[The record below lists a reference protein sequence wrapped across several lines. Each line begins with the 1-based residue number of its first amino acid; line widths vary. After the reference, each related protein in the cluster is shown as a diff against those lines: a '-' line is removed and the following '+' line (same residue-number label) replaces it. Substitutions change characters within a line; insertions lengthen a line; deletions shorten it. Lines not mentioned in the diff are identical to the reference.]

1 MVVTGDRDSLQL
13 VSDDVTVLYPRKG
26 VSELT
31 RFTPE
36 AVVEKYGLTPQ
47 QYPDFAALRGDPSDN
62 LPGIPGVGEKTATKW
77 IAEYGS
83 LQALVDHV
91 DTVKGKVGDALRAN
105 LSHVVL
111 NRELTDLVR
120 DVPLAQTPDTLR
132 MQPWDR
138 DQIHRLFD
146 DLEFRVLRD
155 RLFDTLASADPE
167 VDEGFDVRGGALEPG
182 ELAAWLAEHSAGSR
196 FGMAVVGTH
205 LAFDGDATA
214 LAIVAADG
222 DGRYLDTADLTSG
235 RRGGARRR
243 GWPMPAV
250 PKALHEAKLAMHDL
264 EGRGW
269 TLRGVTSDTA
279 LAAYL
284 VRPGQR
290 SFALDDLSLRY
301 LKRELRADNP
311 EQQQLSLLDD
321 SDGVDDQA
329 VQTSILRAS
338 AVMDLADALDEELA
352 RIDSASLL
360 GEMELPVQRVLAE
373 METAGIAVDL
383 GQLSELQ
390 SEFADQIRDAAE
402 AAYAVIGKQINLG
415 SPKQLQVVLFDEL
428 EMPKT
433 KRTKTGYTTDADAL
447 QSLFDKTGHPFLQH
461 LLAHRDATRLKVTV
475 DGLLNSVASD
485 GRIHTTFNQT
495 IAATGRLSST
505 EPNLQNIPIRTE
517 AGRRIRDA
525 FVVGKGFAE
534 LMTADYSQIEM
545 RIMAHLSKDEGLI
558 EAFNTGED
566 LHSFVASRAFSVP
579 IDEVTAELRRRVK
592 AMSYGLAYGLSAYGL
607 AAQLKISTEEAKV
620 QMEQYFDRFGGV
632 RDYLRDVV
640 DQARKDG
647 YTSTVF
653 GRRRYLPELDSSNRN
668 VREAA
673 ERAALN
679 APIQGSAADIIKVA
693 MIEVDK
699 AIKDAGLTSRMLLQ
713 VHDELLFEVAPGE
726 RDQVESAGARQDGRR
741 LPAGRAAGGV
751 GRIRPQLGLR
761 GALERRTE
769 SSQGLQ
775 SRRAGP
781 RSVHGVGLLGQ
792 QRVHPQVT
800 EAAVDAVPDEGQL
813 HHLGGEGLHGLGRGF
828 SAGPRRLRYRCLA
841 WADRAEPGRLV
852 GCHQARRHHAGQLL
866 GDDAL
871 LLRRLATP
879 SVIASPKT
887 GIIQSTYTPKY
898 APTPS
903 SDEPFHSPVHDHR
916 ADVAEQQAAALARAL
931 RCCSANHT
939 PMPNN
944 VVNSEWA
951 NGPMISRIAAV
962 SSESLTVS
970 PSGDVEDV
978 LQPGEPP
985 PDQPGVHQAVG
996 QRIELVAA
1004 PAGHHEQEEQP
1015 LGRLFCH
1022 RRAEHDRDRADRLRR
1037 ARIDCGLDDEL
1048 QYRRD
1053 HDRHRC
1059 APQEGQHQQPRRFG
1073 FPPVEPEIGQ
1083 HDDRHGDA
1091 GQNEPDRRPDGV
1103 EGGQHDQDQAG
1114 DGAQK
1119 DHHSK
1124 WRPDLADFLLN
1135 RRIRRNELK
1144 WLLRRTGISHQSRVA
1159 GWASPIGPGLS
1170 SVCTVE

>member
-1 MVVTGDRDSLQL
+1 VTASATAEKATEKPTLMLLDGNSLAFRAFYALPAENFKTQGGLTTNAVYGFTAMLINLLRDEQPTHIAAAFDVSRQTFRLEKYPEYKAGRSATPDEFRGQIDITKEVLGALGITVLAEPGFEADDVIATLATQAENEGYRVLVVTGDRDSLQL

-31 RFTPE
+31 RFTPD
-36 AVVEKYGLTPQ
+36 AVLEKYGLTPQ

-83 LQALVDHV
+83 LQALVDQV

-111 NRELTDLVR
+111 NRELTDLVK
-120 DVPLAQTPDTLR
+120 DVPLPQTPDTLR
-132 MQPWDR
+132 MLPWNR

-146 DLEFRVLRD
+146 DLEFRVLRE
-155 RLFDTLASADPE
+155 RLFETLASADPE
-167 VDEGFDVRGGALEPG
+167 VDQGFDVRGGALESG
-182 ELAAWLAEHSAGSR
+182 ELAAWLSEHGSGQR

-205 LAFDGDATA
+205 LAFDADATA
-214 LAIVAADG
+214 LAIVASDG
-222 DGRYLDTADLTSG
+222 DGRYLDTATLHADDEAALASWLADPG
-235 RRGGARRR
+235 Q
-243 GWPMPAV
+243 

-269 TLRGVTSDTA
+269 KLAGVTSDTA

-329 VQTSILRAS
+329 IQTVILRAS

-352 RIDSASLL
+352 RIDSSSLL
-360 GEMELPVQRVLAE
+360 GNMELPVQRALAE

-383 GQLSELQ
+383 KLLSELQ
-390 SEFADQIRDAAE
+390 SEFADLIRDAAE
-402 AAYAVIGKQINLG
+402 SAYGVIGKQINLG

-525 FVVGKGFAE
+525 FVVGKGYSE

-545 RIMAHLSKDEGLI
+545 RIMAHLSRDEGLI

-693 MIEVDK
+693 MINVD
-699 AIKDAGLTSRMLLQ
+699 AALKDAGLKSRMLLQ
-713 VHDELLFEVAPGE
+713 VHDELLFEVADGE
-726 RDQVESAGARQDGRR
+726 RDAVETLVRDKMGNAYPLDVPLEVS
-741 LPAGRAAGGV
+741 V
-751 GRIRPQLGLR
+751 GYG
-761 GALERRTE
+761 
-769 SSQGLQ
+769 
-775 SRRAGP
+775 
-781 RSVHGVGLLGQ
+781 
-792 QRVHPQVT
+792 
-800 EAAVDAVPDEGQL
+800 
-813 HHLGGEGLHGLGRGF
+813 
-828 SAGPRRLRYRCLA
+828 
-841 WADRAEPGRLV
+841 
-852 GCHQARRHHAGQLL
+852 
-866 GDDAL
+866 
-871 LLRRLATP
+871 
-879 SVIASPKT
+879 
-887 GIIQSTYTPKY
+887 
-898 APTPS
+898 
-903 SDEPFHSPVHDHR
+903 HS
-916 ADVAEQQAAALARAL
+916 
-931 RCCSANHT
+931 
-939 PMPNN
+939 
-944 VVNSEWA
+944 W
-951 NGPMISRIAAV
+951 
-962 SSESLTVS
+962 
-970 PSGDVEDV
+970 
-978 LQPGEPP
+978 
-985 PDQPGVHQAVG
+985 
-996 QRIELVAA
+996 
-1004 PAGHHEQEEQP
+1004 
-1015 LGRLFCH
+1015 
-1022 RRAEHDRDRADRLRR
+1022 
-1037 ARIDCGLDDEL
+1037 
-1048 QYRRD
+1048 
-1053 HDRHRC
+1053 
-1059 APQEGQHQQPRRFG
+1059 
-1073 FPPVEPEIGQ
+1073 
-1083 HDDRHGDA
+1083 
-1091 GQNEPDRRPDGV
+1091 
-1103 EGGQHDQDQAG
+1103 
-1114 DGAQK
+1114 DGAA
-1119 DHHSK
+1119 H
-1124 WRPDLADFLLN
+1124 
-1135 RRIRRNELK
+1135 
-1144 WLLRRTGISHQSRVA
+1144 
-1159 GWASPIGPGLS
+1159 
-1170 SVCTVE
+1170 